1 MCRITLIRLL
11 MVSLRSNPDHYRTEL
26 LGAREPGTYGNMT
39 QARARPPNMHAEAG
53 ALMQA
58 KRCELLLRP
67 RDDTRRP
74 SIHSKAAALHRE
86 QHAGGSM
93 ACQAPPRRRRTL
105 SGT

>member
-1 MCRITLIRLL
+1 
-11 MVSLRSNPDHYRTEL
+11 
-26 LGAREPGTYGNMT
+26 
-39 QARARPPNMHAEAG
+39 MHAEAG

-93 ACQAPPRRRRTL
+93 GHGLPGASSSKKNPLRYL
-105 SGT
+105 SDRMDGQ